1 MHRITAATAADLF
14 DLAATRRIEQAGA
27 AALPAHALMRR
38 AGLAVARLAMAIAP
52 HARTVWVACGPGN
65 NGGDGFEAAA
75 QLRQRGFEA
84 IVSFAGDETRLPA
97 DAKASLQRARDA
109 GVVFASEPP
118 AHYELAIDALLG
130 IGVGRPPQGTMAD
143 WLRRMHGEPHPV
155 LAVDVPSGLN
165 ADTGTHSLGELP
177 GQSAASRRICLSL
190 LTLKPGLFTAQGRD
204 AAGEIW
210 FDELGCGTTNE
221 TPAARLP
228 GAPSLAPRAHA
239 SHKGSY
245 GDVAVIGGASG
256 MAGAALLAGSAALHA
271 GAGRTFVGLLD
282 PGAAPVD
289 LAQPELMLRDARSLD
304 LSAMAV
310 VCGCGGGT
318 AVRELLP
325 RVLSTARALVL
336 DADAL
341 NALASDDGLL
351 TQLKARTKRGR
362 PTVLTPHPLEAARL
376 LGGTAGEVQADRL
389 AAARRLAAQTGA
401 VVVLK
406 GSGTIVA
413 DDAGTVPVLNPT
425 GNARLASAGTG
436 DVLAGMVGAGLAAG
450 CGAFDA
456 AWEAAWHHGHLA
468 DRWPADAPPLT
479 AGALARQSPR

>member
-143 WLRRMHGEPHPV
+143 WLCRMHGEPHPV

-177 GQSAASRRICLSL
+177 GRARH
-190 LTLKPGLFTAQGRD
+190 RD
-204 AAGEIW
+204 A
-210 FDELGCGTTNE
+210 
-221 TPAARLP
+221 
-228 GAPSLAPRAHA
+228 
-239 SHKGSY
+239 
-245 GDVAVIGGASG
+245 
-256 MAGAALLAGSAALHA
+256 SA
-271 GAGRTFVGLLD
+271 
-282 PGAAPVD
+282 
-289 LAQPELMLRDARSLD
+289 
-304 LSAMAV
+304 
-310 VCGCGGGT
+310 
-318 AVRELLP
+318 
-325 RVLSTARALVL
+325 
-336 DADAL
+336 
-341 NALASDDGLL
+341 
-351 TQLKARTKRGR
+351 
-362 PTVLTPHPLEAARL
+362 
-376 LGGTAGEVQADRL
+376 
-389 AAARRLAAQTGA
+389 
-401 VVVLK
+401 
-406 GSGTIVA
+406 
-413 DDAGTVPVLNPT
+413 
-425 GNARLASAGTG
+425 
-436 DVLAGMVGAGLAAG
+436 
-450 CGAFDA
+450 
-456 AWEAAWHHGHLA
+456 
-468 DRWPADAPPLT
+468 
-479 AGALARQSPR
+479 

>member
-27 AALPAHALMRR
+27 AASKPSPPL
-38 AGLAVARLAMAIAP
+38 
-52 HARTVWVACGPGN
+52 
-65 NGGDGFEAAA
+65 
-75 QLRQRGFEA
+75 LRQRGFEA

-210 FDELGCGTTNE
+210 FDDLGCG
-221 TPAARLP
+221 
-228 GAPSLAPRAHA
+228 A
-239 SHKGSY
+239 SDG
-245 GDVAVIGGASG
+245 AVIGGASG

-271 GAGRTFVGLLD
+271 GAGRT
-282 PGAAPVD
+282 
-289 LAQPELMLRDARSLD
+289 
-304 LSAMAV
+304 
-310 VCGCGGGT
+310 
-318 AVRELLP
+318 
-325 RVLSTARALVL
+325 
-336 DADAL
+336 
-341 NALASDDGLL
+341 
-351 TQLKARTKRGR
+351 
-362 PTVLTPHPLEAARL
+362 
-376 LGGTAGEVQADRL
+376 
-389 AAARRLAAQTGA
+389 
-401 VVVLK
+401 
-406 GSGTIVA
+406 
-413 DDAGTVPVLNPT
+413 
-425 GNARLASAGTG
+425 
-436 DVLAGMVGAGLAAG
+436 
-450 CGAFDA
+450 
-456 AWEAAWHHGHLA
+456 
-468 DRWPADAPPLT
+468 
-479 AGALARQSPR
+479 